1 MIAGGSKKSKQT
13 GELKD
18 QKRDA
23 VDRETGECFHQSS
36 FASNC
41 VEATSRF
48 LDNQDVMD
56 IVLVDVQLTVHASPR
71 ARNVPFV
78 SLRSEAH
85 GIAVLGYPLDVGE
98 IGDGSETVLL
108 SEESGNRG
116 SRFDRL
122 VWRTSKRTP
131 VCYVSS
137 SLSAS
142 ICKNVQAGQASKNVE
157 DSRLPAGEKG
167 LLRKGKSRMKLQKN
181 RKQFNEGKAALKKT
195 CVPVELIFSK
205 ILAAVD

>member
-1 MIAGGSKKSKQT
+1 
-13 GELKD
+13 
-18 QKRDA
+18 
-23 VDRETGECFHQSS
+23 
-36 FASNC
+36 
-41 VEATSRF
+41 
-48 LDNQDVMD
+48 MD
-56 IVLVDVQLTVHASPR
+56 IVLVDVQLTVHGSPR

-78 SLRSEAH
+78 SLTSEAH

-108 SEESGNRG
+108 SEETGARG

-131 VCYVSS
+131 VCYVST

-142 ICKNVQAGQASKNVE
+142 ISKNVQAGQASKNV
-157 DSRLPAGEKG
+157 GEEG

-181 RKQFNEGKAALKKT
+181 RKHFNQRKAELKKT